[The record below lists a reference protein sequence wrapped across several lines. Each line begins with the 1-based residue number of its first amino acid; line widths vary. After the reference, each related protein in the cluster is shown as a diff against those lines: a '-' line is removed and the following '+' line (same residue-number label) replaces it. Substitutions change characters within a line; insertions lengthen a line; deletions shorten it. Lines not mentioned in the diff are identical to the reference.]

1 MLYGTAQVN
10 GRGRRPPSTE
20 DRISIE
26 LLMEGCDYFAVF
38 DGHSGAEV
46 SNRCKTELPER
57 LRKRLQTLG
66 SLKDVEAIKKILQ
79 QTFLEFNKY
88 LASPGVLKT
97 LDDSGSTATV
107 ALITSTHI
115 ILAYLGDSPCFMLDP
130 ATGYIV
136 QKMGKHEPSDA
147 TEVARIEAA
156 GGTVEV
162 DEHGIPRVDGALAVS
177 RAFGDFSL
185 SMKDGK
191 IDYGGDW
198 TKMKVT
204 AYPDVVSWERPG
216 QGILAIM
223 SDGLVEGDTTLFK
236 PVEEV
241 SRVIYDGLVENSNDL
256 NATAKY
262 VVQKHTKMHPRY
274 DGDDLSLILVNIGT
288 GKMMNGG
295 AGGGSGSG
303 GGGKAAAK
311 PPTRK
316 AKGRRRM
323 RTEKTNRL
331 IKIFSC

>member
-26 LLMEGCDYFAVF
+26 QLIDGCDYFAVF
-38 DGHSGAEV
+38 DGHSGPEV
-46 SNRCKTELPER
+46 ANRCKAELAAR
-57 LRKRLQTLG
+57 LRSALTAAGPRVLTDAEGMKTLLQTAFI
-66 SLKDVEAIKKILQ
+66 D
-79 QTFLEFNKY
+79 FNKH
-88 LASPGVLKT
+88 LASPGIMNT
-97 LDDSGSTATV
+97 IDDSGSTATV
-107 ALITSTHI
+107 ALITLNHI

-130 ATGYIV
+130 ATGHIL
-136 QKMGKHEPSDA
+136 QRMGKHEPSDA
-147 TEVARIEAA
+147 VEVARIEQA
-156 GGTVEV
+156 GGFVEV
-162 DEHGIPRVDGALAVS
+162 DESGIPRVDGALAVS

-185 SMKDGK
+185 SMKGGK
-191 IDYGGDW
+191 LDHSADW

-204 AYPDVVSWERPG
+204 AHPDVMIWDRPT

-236 PVEEV
+236 PIEEV
-241 SRVIYDGLVENSNDL
+241 SRVIYDGLVEHSNNL

-262 VVQKHTKMHPRY
+262 VVQAHTKMHPRY
-274 DGDDLSLILVNIGT
+274 DGDDLSLVLINV
-288 GKMMNGG
+288 
-295 AGGGSGSG
+295 
-303 GGGKAAAK
+303 GGGKSVQMGGKTVSK

-316 AKGRRRM
+316 TKGRRRI

>member
-10 GRGRRPPSTE
+10 GRGRRPASTE

-38 DGHSGAEV
+38 DGHSGSAV
-46 SNRCKTELPER
+46 VNLCKSELARR
-57 LRKRLQTLG
+57 LRAALSG
-66 SLKDVEAIKKILQ
+66 SGVLTNIDTVKQILQ
-79 QTFLEFNKY
+79 RTFIEFNKY
-88 LASPGVLKT
+88 LASPAVIDT

-107 ALITSTHI
+107 ALITPTHI
-115 ILAYLGDSPCFMLDP
+115 ILAYLGDSPCFILDP
-130 ATGYIV
+130 ATGHIL
-136 QKMGKHEPSDA
+136 QRMGKHEPSDA
-147 TEVARIEAA
+147 VEVARIQAA

-191 IDYGGDW
+191 MDMGADW
-198 TKMKVT
+198 SKMKVT
-204 AYPDVVSWERPG
+204 AHPDVMVWERPA
-216 QGILAIM
+216 QGILALM

-236 PVEEV
+236 PLEEV
-241 SRVIYDGLVENSNDL
+241 SRVIYDGLVEHSNDL

-274 DGDDLSLILVNIGT
+274 DGDDLSLVLVNV
-288 GKMMNGG
+288 
-295 AGGGSGSG
+295 
-303 GGGKAAAK
+303 GGGKVAHRGGKAVVK

-316 AKGRRRM
+316 AKGRRRI

>member
-38 DGHSGAEV
+38 DGHSGPEV
-46 SNRCKTELPER
+46 GNLCKSELAGR
-57 LRKRLQTLG
+57 LRNALISAGPGVLRNMDLVKQVLQR
-66 SLKDVEAIKKILQ
+66 
-79 QTFLEFNKY
+79 TFIDFNKY
-88 LASPGVLKT
+88 LASPAVFDT

-107 ALITSTHI
+107 ALVTPTHI
-115 ILAYLGDSPCFMLDP
+115 ILAYLGDSPCFILDP
-130 ATGYIV
+130 ATGHILSR
-136 QKMGKHEPSDA
+136 MGKHEPSDA
-147 TEVARIEAA
+147 VEVARIQAA

-185 SMKDGK
+185 SMTGGK
-191 IDYGGDW
+191 MDMAADW

-204 AYPDVVSWERPG
+204 AHPDVMVWERPA

-236 PVEEV
+236 PLEEV
-241 SRVIYDGLVENSNDL
+241 SRVIYDGLVEHSNDL

-274 DGDDLSLILVNIGT
+274 DGDDLSLVLVNV
-288 GKMMNGG
+288 
-295 AGGGSGSG
+295 GGGRVAHK
-303 GGGKAAAK
+303 GGKATVK

-316 AKGRRRM
+316 VKGRRRI

>member
-10 GRGRRPPSTE
+10 GRGRRPASTE
-20 DRISIE
+20 DRIAIE
-26 LLMEGCDYFAVF
+26 VLMEGCDYFAVF
-38 DGHSGAEV
+38 DGHSGSEVVNLCKAE
-46 SNRCKTELPER
+46 LAGR
-57 LRKRLQTLG
+57 LRAALAGPGILTQMEAVKR
-66 SLKDVEAIKKILQ
+66 ILQ
-79 QTFLEFNKY
+79 QTFIEFNKY
-88 LASPGVLKT
+88 LAHPTRIEK

-107 ALITSTHI
+107 ALVTPTHI
-115 ILAYLGDSPCFMLDP
+115 ILAYLGDSPCFLLDP
-130 ATGYIV
+130 ATGHIL

-147 TEVARIEAA
+147 VEVARIQAA

-162 DEHGIPRVDGALAVS
+162 DEHGIPRVDGTLAVS

-185 SMKDGK
+185 SMTGGK
-191 IDYGGDW
+191 MDMAADW

-204 AYPDVVSWERPG
+204 AHPDVMVWERPA

-241 SRVIYDGLVENSNDL
+241 SRVIHDGLVEKANDL
-256 NATAKY
+256 NGTAQY
-262 VVQKHTKMHPRY
+262 VVQKHTRMHPRY
-274 DGDDLSLILVNIGT
+274 DGDDLSLILVNV
-288 GKMMNGG
+288 
-295 AGGGSGSG
+295 
-303 GGGKAAAK
+303 GGGKVVHKGGKAVVK

-316 AKGRRRM
+316 VKGRRRI

>member
-1 MLYGTAQVN
+1 MLYGTAQIN

-20 DRISIE
+20 DRIAIE
-26 LLMEGCDYFAVF
+26 VLIEGCDYFAVF
-38 DGHSGAEV
+38 DGHSGPEVANLCKAE
-46 SNRCKTELPER
+46 LAGR
-57 LRKRLQTLG
+57 LRNALAGPDKGL
-66 SLKDVEAIKKILQ
+66 DAIKQILQ
-79 QTFLEFNKY
+79 RTFIEFNKY
-88 LASPGVLKT
+88 LAGPTMIKT
-97 LDDSGSTATV
+97 INDSGSTATV
-107 ALITSTHI
+107 VLVTPTHI

-130 ATGYIV
+130 ATGHIL

-147 TEVARIEAA
+147 VEVARIQAA

-162 DEHGIPRVDGALAVS
+162 DEHGIPRVDGSLAVS

-185 SMKDGK
+185 SMTGGK
-191 IDYGGDW
+191 LDPAGDW
-198 TKMKVT
+198 TKHKVT
-204 AYPDVVSWERPG
+204 AHPDVMVWERPA

-241 SRVIYDGLVENSNDL
+241 SRAIYHGLVEHSNDL

-274 DGDDLSLILVNIGT
+274 DGDDLSLILVNV
-288 GKMMNGG
+288 
-295 AGGGSGSG
+295 
-303 GGGKAAAK
+303 GGGKVAHKGGKPPK

-316 AKGRRRM
+316 VKGRRRI
-323 RTEKTNRL
+323 RTEKMNRL